1 MQEDVPI
8 HPYPTTPLTSSL
20 YYHTHTLCLSQI
32 IMLEDGVLHPGLPL
46 LVWCMVAQSKGYAL
60 PTVLL
65 ALAVGVIT
73 EVPIH

>member
-1 MQEDVPI
+1 
-8 HPYPTTPLTSSL
+8 
-20 YYHTHTLCLSQI
+20 
-32 IMLEDGVLHPGLPL
+32 MLEDGVLHPGLPL